1 MAQSGQLQFNAQPKQ
16 RRTKPLLVTQPKH
29 ELGLLLFGT
38 AEDNSRCVLGEEG
51 GQLCQALVDRDGLI
65 DAPDVEMLSRVEAL
79 GGTKASEEPAD
90 AVGALALALTMLERR
105 CEKRKHEKTIYLY
118 TDSGT
123 PFNEADLEDTGS
135 EADLNLSSVVRKLAA
150 DRACLKVVGLGF
162 AGSAAAGPD
171 PAAPAG
177 PAGPAGPEAEWRRL
191 AAAYP
196 EQIALVPAEVAR
208 SHHPEDER
216 GEDQPH
222 VPARGR
228 PGRGGGAAG
237 GPRPGLPL
245 RRGTRPVGRVR

>member
-1 MAQSGQLQFNAQPKQ
+1 MAFAKRATVFLVDAGRTMAQPLEPGGPPNLSMALEAVRLCVGQKLA
-16 RRTKPLLVTQPKH
+16 TQPKH

-65 DAPDVEMLSRVEAL
+65 DAPDVEMLSRVDAL
-79 GGTKASEEPAD
+79 GGPKASEEPAD

-177 PAGPAGPEAEWRRL
+177 PAGPAGPEAE
-191 AAAYP
+191 
-196 EQIALVPAEVAR
+196 
-208 SHHPEDER
+208 
-216 GEDQPH
+216 
-222 VPARGR
+222 
-228 PGRGGGAAG
+228 
-237 GPRPGLPL
+237 
-245 RRGTRPVGRVR
+245 